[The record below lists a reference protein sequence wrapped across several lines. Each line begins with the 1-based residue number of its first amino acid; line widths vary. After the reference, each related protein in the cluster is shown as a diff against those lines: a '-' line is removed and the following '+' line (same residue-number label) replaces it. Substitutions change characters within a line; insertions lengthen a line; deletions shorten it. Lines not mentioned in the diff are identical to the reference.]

1 MDKRKRWR
9 GSQGD
14 KEYSRS
20 TCRTSG
26 RSERGEKQRLRY
38 PLFTKTKGNT
48 AMPPLTETQRY
59 QIEHD
64 IRLGM
69 SNARI
74 ATGIGCSCR
83 TIEYEVGRCGSRARY
98 RAAAAQADRESCAL
112 NSAANHPTILKTV

>member
-1 MDKRKRWR
+1 
-9 GSQGD
+9 
-14 KEYSRS
+14 
-20 TCRTSG
+20 
-26 RSERGEKQRLRY
+26 LRY

-64 IRLGM
+64 VRLGM

-83 TIEYEVGRCGSRARY
+83 TIEYEVGRCGSRTRAQHHWAVAWRGARKRILGRDEPKTFRRPAQCRLNKTQGLARLSDLKFPESSARY
-98 RAAAAQADRESCAL
+98 AVLC
-112 NSAANHPTILKTV
+112 